1 MTENPKNIV
10 SIDAFLA
17 QNVKPADNQEVK
29 IKRFGAPFVI
39 RALSQDEISDLQ
51 KQNTKRT
58 TVKGVLQE
66 STDTIAFSNA
76 MVEAALVQPDLNN
89 AKLQTSYGTQGQP
102 IKTLK
107 KMLLGG
113 EFADLAQK
121 VQELSGYEPEDL
133 DSKSD
138 DLKN

>member
-1 MTENPKNIV
+1 MAEEKNIV

-17 QNVKPADNQEVK
+17 QNVKPADNQEVTL
-29 IKRFGAPFVI
+29 KRFSVPFVI
-39 RALSQDEISDLQ
+39 RALTQDEISDLQ
-51 KQNTKRT
+51 KQSTKRT

-76 MVEAALVQPDLNN
+76 LVEAALVQPDLNN
-89 AKLQTSYGTQGQP
+89 AKLQSSYGTPGQP
-102 IKTLK
+102 TKTLK

-113 EFADLAQK
+113 EFADLASK